1 MMIGQPGGAGQ
12 SRFRMLREI
21 RETEADV
28 PRARSGLARRIT
40 PDF

>member
-1 MMIGQPGGAGQ
+1 MMIGQLGQ
-12 SRFRMLREI
+12 SRFQMLREI

-28 PRARSGLARRIT
+28 PRACSGLARRIT